1 MIGYFVLILVFLPI
15 LLEDILDVL
24 QNVLDLINA
33 FNKIFSTKWA
43 IYIRTP
49 DLPI

>member
-33 FNKIFSTKWA
+33 FNKIFSTKRP

-49 DLPI
+49 DMPI